1 MSEKGWNLDEIPLE
15 ISENRVK
22 KVCFCGE
29 GPPDTNLVALRA
41 PAGSSG
47 DLFGPFEEG
56 GRSTACGVRGG
67 QTPGQGSK
75 RSLML
80 VIF

>member
-15 ISENRVK
+15 ISENRVE

-29 GPPDTNLVALRA
+29 GPPDTNLVAFRE
-41 PAGSSG
+41 PASSVG

-56 GRSTACGVRGG
+56 GRSTASGEMGG
-67 QTPGQGSK
+67 QAPGQGSK

-80 VIF
+80 V